1 MAFTFSALLPVDELP
16 NIQGSFYI
24 ADNAARNGNE
34 YGVIA
39 GAEGVLSA
47 SSFSHNTVAVNAT
60 TVTVKTVKDMVSLN
74 FGGNAAHNNV
84 APVKAVYAWLRTA

>member
-1 MAFTFSALLPVDELP
+1 MP
-16 NIQGSFYI
+16 NIQGSFSI

-34 YGVIA
+34 YGVIS
-39 GAEGVLSA
+39 GASGVLSA
-47 SSFSHNTVAVNAT
+47 SSYSHNTVAVNEVT
-60 TVTVKTVKDMVSLN
+60 ITVKTVKDKVSLN